1 LRRVITVSLSGLD
14 KLNSDLVKLVKV
26 VGGVGNLV
34 ELDVEKLKV
43 LLDRL
48 LEFALHPP
56 VQKA

>member
-26 VGGVGNLV
+26 IGGVGNLV

>member
-1 LRRVITVSLSGLD
+1 
-14 KLNSDLVKLVKV
+14 VKLVKV
-26 VGGVGNLV
+26 IGGVGNLV